1 MGLTPELE
9 SLLQAA
15 RLEAFAPVLA
25 ELGVESVADLEF
37 VQDGD
42 FESLENI
49 TTLQKR
55 RFCDWKTK
63 TLDEQSKSSSLT
75 SETQQ
80 TLEVASSKDS
90 QPSKR
95 LSQSTKVAV
104 CGKPEALRPPGFE
117 PRDPALDVDFHK
129 IFSDPNLSADDVK
142 SLFHD
147 LCKKH
152 HPDKGGNADVF
163 ARINKAYNTAVDP
176 LESYLEAGAAA
187 PPPTIEKKEEGY
199 KAAGVPVV
207 PVPPPEDTPEDTGN
221 AEDKEATTHSDPL
234 EPQSMGSRSFRDS
247 VGCLLPKSFRKSSS
261 APTSLT

>member
-9 SLLQAA
+9 SQLQAA

-25 ELGVESVADLEF
+25 ELGVETIADLEF

-42 FESLENI
+42 FESLENV

-55 RFCDWKTK
+55 RFLDWKTK
-63 TLDEQSKSSSLT
+63 TLDEQTKSSSLT
-75 SETQQ
+75 SETP
-80 TLEVASSKDS
+80 TLEIASSKDS
-90 QPSKR
+90 KPSK
-95 LSQSTKVAV
+95 STKVAV

-176 LESYLEAGAAA
+176 LESYLESPKAA
-187 PPPTIEKKEEGY
+187 PPPPTTEKKEEGY
-199 KAAGVPVV
+199 KAAGIPVV
-207 PVPPPEDTPEDTGN
+207 PVPPPEDTPEDIGN
-221 AEDKEATTHSDPL
+221 AEDREAATQSDPL
-234 EPQSMGSRSFRDS
+234 EPQRSFRDS
-247 VGCLLPKSFRKSSS
+247 VGCLLPKAFRKCQS
-261 APTSLT
+261 APTALN

>member
-9 SLLQAA
+9 SQLQAA

-25 ELGVESVADLEF
+25 ELGVETIADLEF

-42 FESLENI
+42 FESLENV

-55 RFCDWKTK
+55 RFLDWKTK
-63 TLDEQSKSSSLT
+63 TLDEQTKSSSLT
-75 SETQQ
+75 SETP
-80 TLEVASSKDS
+80 TLEIASSKDS
-90 QPSKR
+90 KPSK
-95 LSQSTKVAV
+95 STKVAV

-176 LESYLEAGAAA
+176 LESYLESPKAA
-187 PPPTIEKKEEGY
+187 PPPPTTEKKEEGY
-199 KAAGVPVV
+199 KAAGIPVV
-207 PVPPPEDTPEDTGN
+207 PVPPPEDTPEDIGN
-221 AEDKEATTHSDPL
+221 AEDREPATQSDPL
-234 EPQSMGSRSFRDS
+234 EPQRSFRDS
-247 VGCLLPKSFRKSSS
+247 VGCLLPKAFRKCQS
-261 APTSLT
+261 APTALN

>member
-9 SLLQAA
+9 SQLQAA

-25 ELGVESVADLEF
+25 ELGVETIADLEF

-42 FESLENI
+42 FDSLENV

-55 RFCDWKTK
+55 RFLDWKTK
-63 TLDEQSKSSSLT
+63 TLDEQTRSSSLT
-75 SETQQ
+75 SETQ
-80 TLEVASSKDS
+80 TLEIASSKDS
-90 QPSKR
+90 KPSK
-95 LSQSTKVAV
+95 STKVAV

-129 IFSDPNLSADDVK
+129 IFNDPNLSADDVK

-176 LESYLEAGAAA
+176 LESYLESPKAA
-187 PPPTIEKKEEGY
+187 PPPPTTEKKEEGY
-199 KAAGVPVV
+199 KAAGIPVA
-207 PVPPPEDTPEDTGN
+207 PVPPPEDTPEDIGN
-221 AEDKEATTHSDPL
+221 AEDREAATQSDPL
-234 EPQSMGSRSFRDS
+234 EPQRSFRDS
-247 VGCLLPKSFRKSSS
+247 VGCLLPKAFRKCQS
-261 APTSLT
+261 APTALN

>member
-9 SLLQAA
+9 SQLQAA

-25 ELGVESVADLEF
+25 ELGVETIADLEF
-37 VQDGD
+37 VQDSD
-42 FESLENI
+42 FESLENV

-55 RFCDWKTK
+55 RFLDWKTK
-63 TLDEQSKSSSLT
+63 TLDEQTKSSSLT
-75 SETQQ
+75 SETP
-80 TLEVASSKDS
+80 TLEIASSKDS
-90 QPSKR
+90 KPSK
-95 LSQSTKVAV
+95 STKVAV

-163 ARINKAYNTAVDP
+163 ARINKAYNAAVDP
-176 LESYLEAGAAA
+176 LESYLESPKAA
-187 PPPTIEKKEEGY
+187 PPPPTTEKKEEGY
-199 KAAGVPVV
+199 KAAGIPVV
-207 PVPPPEDTPEDTGN
+207 PVPPPEDTPEDIGN
-221 AEDKEATTHSDPL
+221 AEDREAATQSDPL
-234 EPQSMGSRSFRDS
+234 EPQRSFRDS
-247 VGCLLPKSFRKSSS
+247 VGCLLPKAFRKCQS
-261 APTSLT
+261 APTALN